1 MDSKQRIVA
10 ARDGFLERKSKI
22 IMVAT
27 FGALASLGVIAA
39 RDRSGRITK
48 NRTIGRS

>member
-1 MDSKQRIVA
+1 MDSKQCIVA

-27 FGALASLGVIAA
+27 FVKSRAVAKSEKHH
-39 RDRSGRITK
+39 R
-48 NRTIGRS
+48 